1 MNEMQSLFQ
10 NFGNNIQQFLPT
22 SPFKP
27 FLEWFRGL
35 EMWGYLNYFI
45 PVGAILQ
52 VLLLWTG
59 AISIFYVYQIILR
72 WLKVIE

>member
-59 AISIFYVYQIILR
+59 AISIFYVYQIIFPLVTV
-72 WLKVIE
+72 LS